1 MPCITPR
8 EFRTYITYFCVFT
21 SIAIP
26 HRSQKLA
33 STKRTAVKSFL
44 VLIQMNGN
52 VADSIQH
59 FFENRAFVWALNQ
72 KTFHYVY
79 FFWNYYL
86 SFHNCEVFQASLT
99 TEAFRLF
106 FSVIFC
112 NAFVQF
118 TFHFQHYFHFQ
129 EFFFSLT
136 K

>member
-21 SIAIP
+21 SIEIP
-26 HRSQKLA
+26 LRSQKLA
-33 STKRTAVKSFL
+33 STKRTKVKSFL

-59 FFENRAFVWALNQ
+59 IFENRAFVWALNQ

-79 FFWNYYL
+79 FFLNFYL

-99 TEAFRLF
+99 TEAFQLVFFGDFLCSIYISFTTIFLF
-106 FSVIFC
+106 SR
-112 NAFVQF
+112 
-118 TFHFQHYFHFQ
+118 
-129 EFFFSLT
+129 FFFSLT